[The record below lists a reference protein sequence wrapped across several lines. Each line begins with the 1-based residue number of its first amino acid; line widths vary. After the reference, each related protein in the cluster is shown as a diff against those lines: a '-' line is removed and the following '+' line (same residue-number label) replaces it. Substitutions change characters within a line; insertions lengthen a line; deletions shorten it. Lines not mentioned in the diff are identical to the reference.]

1 MSKEQV
7 GPFPARVFSAPVR
20 AVVLVC
26 PARRVYAAEIDEYV
40 SGLKMLC
47 TVCKQG
53 SDRLKADWQLR
64 DYYED
69 VEQAEAAWKA
79 KTYTYRSYNKESL
92 KLYAER
98 YPGCAP
104 PTH

>member
-1 MSKEQV
+1 
-7 GPFPARVFSAPVR
+7 
-20 AVVLVC
+20 
-26 PARRVYAAEIDEYV
+26 
-40 SGLKMLC
+40 MLC

-53 SDRLKADWQLR
+53 SDRLKREWKELQ

-69 VEQAEAAWKA
+69 DEFSEVKEAEAAWKA
-79 KTYTYRSYNKESL
+79 KTYTYRSYNKDSL

-104 PTH
+104 HTH